1 MIYFVRLLLVGA
13 CLLFSTVLSAQ
24 VYFEQV
30 FVQSTT
36 IERDTVG
43 TGENARLSVS
53 TAKEITTVLSDTTN
67 IASIVVKLGDT
78 QGGANLLNQSY
89 SFSGT
94 QLSSTLFL
102 ERSLN
107 RLRIGIGVVTDKDA
121 YYITLEARNS
131 SGQLIGT
138 YSTIAY

>member
-1 MIYFVRLLLVGA
+1 MVYSIRLLLVGA
-13 CLLFSTVLSAQ
+13 CLLISPMLFAQ
-24 VYFEQV
+24 MLFEQV

-43 TGENARLSVS
+43 SGENARLSVS
-53 TAKEITTVLSDTTN
+53 TGKELTTMLTDTAN
-67 IASIVVKLGDT
+67 IATIVVKLGDT
-78 QGGANLLNQSY
+78 QGGVNLLNQSY

-107 RLRIGIGVVTDKDA
+107 RLRIGIGVLIDKDA
-121 YYITLEARNS
+121 YYITLEAKNS

>member
-1 MIYFVRLLLVGA
+1 MVYTIRLLLIGS
-13 CLLFSTVLSAQ
+13 CILFFQRLSAQ
-24 VYFEQV
+24 SLFEQV
-30 FVQSTT
+30 EVQSTT

-53 TAKEITTVLSDTTN
+53 TAKELTAMLTDTAN
-67 IASIVVKLGDT
+67 IASIVIKLGDT
-78 QGGANLLNQSY
+78 QGASNLLNQTY
-89 SFSGT
+89 AFSGT

-107 RLRIGIGVVTDKDA
+107 RLRLGIGVVTDKDA
-121 YYITLEARNS
+121 YYITLEAKNS